1 MDITFKFVYDP
12 EPDPEE
18 YVRLCRADYFGVAEP
33 TKYLIEPAAYID
45 AIGGLLHDFFDLV
58 QLITV

>member
-12 EPDPEE
+12 EPDPEK
-18 YVRLCRADYFGVAEP
+18 YVRLCRADYFGVAKP
-33 TKYLIEPAAYID
+33 TEYLIKSAAYID
-45 AIGGLLHDFFDLV
+45 AIGGLLHDFFDFV